1 MDETSFV
8 QVFVGFHTF
17 LHKVATTLAG
27 NNVAI
32 DQNDAGSCDKKSEEI
47 FHLVCHGNVI
57 YGGSWSINN

>member
-32 DQNDAGSCDKKSEEI
+32 DQMQAPAIKSLEI